1 MQTRLLGKQHF
12 TQRAAEGIF
21 AYVGFRGSCRVSL
34 QCEISNV
41 CSNEMIEKTTLD
53 TEGRYEVSHQ
63 CELSYVFSDDPN
75 KQMILC
81 IYNN

>member
-1 MQTRLLGKQHF
+1 MFQKMQITLN
-12 TQRAAEGIF
+12 T
-21 AYVGFRGSCRVSL
+21 RGSCRVSL

-63 CELSYVFSDDPN
+63 CELSYVFSDDSN
-75 KQMILC
+75 KQMIFC